1 MFAVVVYSLSCV
13 KLFATPWTVVLQDPL
28 SMGFPRQEYWGGL
41 PFPSPGDLP
50 HPRIEPMSPVL
61 AGRYLSRFFTTEPPG
76 KLGLNKIQK
85 VPWVKILTGLWQGYP
100 RVHSQTCMN
109 IAVTLPPPSNFTL
122 QRNPSRTQKN
132 ESKWK
137 PWAFSSLSNFG
148 IPRYKGMWGKNLLDS
163 TTIHLLPDL
172 TSHVPYFGASNR
184 ILFQWENKQ
193 FVERWKG

>member
-1 MFAVVVYSLSCV
+1 MFAVVVYLLSRV
-13 KLFATPWTVVLQDPL
+13 ELFATPWTVVLQAPL

-137 PWAFSSLSNFG
+137 PWAFSSLSKFG
-148 IPRYKGMWGKNLLDS
+148 IPRYKGMWGKNLDS